1 MLNLCSCRISNL
13 RSSLY
18 SDGTHGG
25 LTNRL
30 QMAWENIKIF
40 DWNRAGGR
48 IDTSGTRYHFKP
60 WSEGVWVLGGNENL
74 LKSFGL
80 KSFHDFF
87 EVKGEIVDVNPRSR
101 VIKALL
107 GPHKGIFYLKLHKDY
122 VKSSLKT
129 FFRPIP
135 MVMRELENL
144 MHYARLGYDHLEPV
158 AWGWRP
164 QKGGGDS
171 FLLVSNLEG
180 FTPLSKMLSERALD
194 SDPTKR
200 SEIRKTVAELLSRM
214 HRAGLAHVDLFSW
227 HIFLKRTEK
236 GFIAQPIDL
245 ERTRVRTF
253 WPWSSLR
260 FRRKKASD
268 LAALHLTVLFPDVG
282 YGERLN
288 FFLQYSGHRRLDR
301 KDRSLLKRVIR
312 ESRRRGVKNKF
323 KPYGIAERLPL
334 K

>member
-1 MLNLCSCRISNL
+1 MVLLNIELKW
-13 RSSLY
+13 SLY

-30 QMAWENIKIF
+30 QMALENLRIF
-40 DWNRAGGR
+40 DWNRAGGK
-48 IDTSGTRYHFKP
+48 INTSGTRYHFKP
-60 WSEGVWVLGGNENL
+60 WSEGVWVLGGGENL

-87 EVKGEIVDVNPRSR
+87 EVKGDIVDVNPRSR

-107 GPHKGIFYLKLHKDY
+107 GPKKKIFYLKLHKDY

-135 MVMRELENL
+135 MVMKELTNL

-164 QKGGGDS
+164 RKGGGDS
-171 FLLVSNLEG
+171 FLLVSNLAG
-180 FTPLSKMLSERALD
+180 FKPLSEMLSERALL
-194 SDPTKR
+194 SDPIER
-200 SEIRKTVAELLSRM
+200 REIRKTVAEMLSRM
-214 HRAGLAHVDLFSW
+214 HGAGLAHVDLFSW
-227 HIFLKRTEK
+227 HIFLKRAGK

-245 ERTRVRTF
+245 ERTRVRTL
-253 WPWSSLR
+253 WPWSFLR
-260 FRRKKASD
+260 FRRKEASD
-268 LAALHLTVLFPDVG
+268 LAALHLTVPFPDVG

-288 FFLQYSGHRRLDR
+288 FFLQYRGHRRLDR
-301 KDRSLLKRVIR
+301 KDGALLKRVIK
-312 ESRRRGVKNKF
+312 ESRRRGIKNKF
-323 KPYGIAERLPL
+323 KPYGIAGRLPL